1 MQGAINIKTPTNKH
15 PTDQVQITMRTDIL
29 SYLQNEIYE
38 RCQKPTNHFGMG
50 CYYHIEAVVKNSGLL
65 ADKFGADKEIVMIAA
80 WLHDVASITD
90 YSLYENHHIHGAE
103 IAYELLTNQS
113 YDEAKIQLV
122 QNVYINKQNIEEICV
137 ADADAIS
144 HLDNIQGLLYLV
156 YAEKHLSMEE
166 GKQYVINKLKRS
178 FSKLSEESKA
188 FYTEKY
194 QQAMSV
200 LGA

>member
-1 MQGAINIKTPTNKH
+1 
-15 PTDQVQITMRTDIL
+15 
-29 SYLQNEIYE
+29 
-38 RCQKPTNHFGMG
+38 
-50 CYYHIEAVVKNSGLL
+50 
-65 ADKFGADKEIVMIAA
+65 MIAA

-90 YSLYENHHIHGAE
+90 YSLYKNHHIHGAE

-113 YDEAKIQLV
+113 YDEAKIPIV
-122 QNVYINKQNIEEICV
+122 QNCIRNHRGSVYINKQNVEEICV

-144 HLDNIQGLLYLV
+144 HFDNIPGLLYLV